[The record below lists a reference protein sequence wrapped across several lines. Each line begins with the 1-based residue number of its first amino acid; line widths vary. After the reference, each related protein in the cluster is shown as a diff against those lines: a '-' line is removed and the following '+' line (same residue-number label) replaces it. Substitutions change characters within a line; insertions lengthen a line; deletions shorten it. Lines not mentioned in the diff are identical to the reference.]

1 MSLGLKTNLSALN
14 ALQNLKNTTSS
25 VNQVFE
31 RLSSGKRVI
40 RAADDAAGL
49 AVSERLRGDVR
60 TAGVSIRNA
69 NDAISV
75 INIADAAIGQI
86 SNVLGRLLELAQQS
100 ANGNNG
106 PDQRS
111 ALQNEYLA
119 LTSEIER
126 IAVTTTFNGFRLL
139 SGGDSVTFQVG
150 FDGSS
155 ISEISYSGI
164 HAALADLGLA
174 AAGTSVSTYSLI
186 AATNHESQSASLLA
200 VDALKSAVVLLNRNR
215 GILGATQSRLEAAI
229 QNLGVARDSFQSSES
244 GIVDADAA
252 EEAAKLA
259 RLSTLQQAGT
269 ALLAQANLQPRLVLQ
284 LLQD

>member
-215 GILGATQSRLEAAI
+215 GILGAAQSRLEAAI

>member
-1 MSLGLKTNLSALN
+1 MTLGLKTNLSALN

-31 RLSSGKRVI
+31 RLSSGKRVN
-40 RAADDAAGL
+40 RASDDAAGL

-86 SNVLGRLLELAQQS
+86 SNVLSRLLELAQQS
-100 ANGNNG
+100 ATGTYG

-111 ALQNEYLA
+111 ALQSEYVA

-126 IAVTTTFNGFRLL
+126 IAATTKFNGFRLL

-155 ISEISYSGI
+155 ISDISYSGI

-174 AAGTSVSTYSLI
+174 AAGSSVSTYSLI
-186 AATNHESQSASLLA
+186 AATSHESQSASLLA
-200 VDALKSAVVLLNRNR
+200 VDALKNAVVLLNRNR
-215 GILGATQSRLEAAI
+215 GILGAAQSRLEAAI
-229 QNLGVARDSFQSSES
+229 QNLGVARDSFQTSES

-252 EEAAKLA
+252 EEAAKLT